1 MRIPK
6 IRNDDLLLAA
16 KVREIAF
23 LHQQKARSL
32 AFKSWLDG
40 IEAHTSGDSPEVDT
54 KNESSN
60 QARAK
65 VLTPEKRI
73 NFLMN
78 WDAANPVENFA
89 LSAINELTSYARV
102 ILNSQIQKQLDS

>member
-1 MRIPK
+1 MRMPK
-6 IRNDDLLLAA
+6 IKNEDLLLAA

-32 AFKSWLDG
+32 AFKSWLDDLEG
-40 IEAHTSGDSPEVDT
+40 NTSDDSPDLDA
-54 KNESSN
+54 KRDSDS

-73 NFLMN
+73 NFLMD

-89 LSAINELTSYARV
+89 MSAIDELKSYARV
-102 ILNSQIQKQLDS
+102 LMNNQIQK

>member
-1 MRIPK
+1 MRIPRIK
-6 IRNDDLLLAA
+6 NEDLLLAA

-32 AFKSWLDG
+32 AFKSWFDD
-40 IEAHTSGDSPEVDT
+40 IDTNTSGDSPEVDM
-54 KNESSN
+54 KKGSGS

-65 VLTPEKRI
+65 ALTPENRI
-73 NFLMN
+73 NFLME

-89 LSAINELTSYARV
+89 MSAIDELTSYARV
-102 ILNSQIQKQLDS
+102 MMNYQITK

>member
-1 MRIPK
+1 MRMPK
-6 IRNDDLLLAA
+6 IRNEDLLLAA

-32 AFKSWLDG
+32 AFKSWLDD
-40 IEAHTSGDSPEVDT
+40 IEANTSGDSPEVDT
-54 KNESSN
+54 KNDSTS

-65 VLTPEKRI
+65 VLTTEKRI
-73 NFLMN
+73 NFLVD

-89 LSAINELTSYARV
+89 LSAIDELTTYARV
-102 ILNSQIQKQLDS
+102 ILNSKIQN

>member
-1 MRIPK
+1 MRVPK
-6 IRNDDLLLAA
+6 IRTEDLLLAA

-32 AFKSWLDG
+32 AFKSWLDD
-40 IEAHTSGDSPEVDT
+40 IEANTSGDSPEVVT
-54 KNESSN
+54 KNDSCS

-65 VLTPEKRI
+65 VFTPEKRI
-73 NFLMN
+73 NFLMD

-89 LSAINELTSYARV
+89 LSAIDELTSYARV
-102 ILNSQIQKQLDS
+102 ILNSQIQN

>member
-1 MRIPK
+1 MRMPK
-6 IRNDDLLLAA
+6 IRNEDLLLAA

-23 LHQQKARSL
+23 IHQQKARSL
-32 AFKSWLDG
+32 AFKSWLDD
-40 IEAHTSGDSPEVDT
+40 IEANTSGDSPEVDT
-54 KNESSN
+54 KNDSGN

-73 NFLMN
+73 NFLMD
-78 WDAANPVENFA
+78 WDVANPVENFA
-89 LSAINELTSYARV
+89 MSAIEELTSYARL